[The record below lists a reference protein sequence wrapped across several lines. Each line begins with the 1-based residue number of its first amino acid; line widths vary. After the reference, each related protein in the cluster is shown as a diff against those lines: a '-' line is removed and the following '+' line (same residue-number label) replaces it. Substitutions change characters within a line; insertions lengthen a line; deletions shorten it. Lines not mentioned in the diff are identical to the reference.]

1 MKPRADPRTRIT
13 VHSRTE
19 TIDPDR
25 MIVSSVISTNDPDRA
40 GDIVVPTGLRNSD
53 EYLSNPV
60 VLWAHQRFMPP
71 IGVCQALKI
80 LPDRIVAETK
90 FASSSPLAADVFR
103 LYVEGVLRGW
113 SIGFLPVKTS
123 PLRSGVRVEEW
134 DLLEYSAVPV
144 PENPGAL
151 TVAVQKGLIASPTL
165 RRWLIRDVLGD
176 LFAA

>member
-19 TIDPDR
+19 TVDPER
-25 MIVSSVISTNDPDRA
+25 MIVRSVISTNEPDRA

-53 EYLSNPV
+53 EYLRNPV
-60 VLWAHQRFMPP
+60 VLWAHQRMMPP
-71 IGVCQALKI
+71 IGVCQALQMY
-80 LPDRIVAETK
+80 PDRIVAETK
-90 FASSSPLAADVFR
+90 FAASSPLAADVFR
-103 LYVEGVLRGW
+103 LYAEGVLRGW
-113 SIGFLPVKTS
+113 SIGFLPIKTA
-123 PLRSGVRVEEW
+123 PLRGGMRVEEW

-144 PENPGAL
+144 PENPKAL
-151 TVAVQKGLIASPTL
+151 TVAVQKGMIESPDL